1 MRGKK
6 PEPTS
11 REKPLHWVGSSKKDY
26 LDFPEDVQSDMGY
39 ALGVAQ
45 LGGKHPRA
53 KHWKGEGSG
62 VLEVVEDFRGDTF
75 RAVYTVRFIGA
86 VYVLHSFQKKSKT
99 GIKTPKED
107 IDLVHE
113 RLRTAKEHF
122 ESNRGKP

>member
-1 MRGKK
+1 MVPRD
-6 PEPTS
+6 
-11 REKPLHWVGSSKKDY
+11 KPLHWVGSSKKDY
-26 LDFPEDVQSDMGY
+26 LGFPEGVQTDMGY

-45 LGGKHPRA
+45 LGGKHPKA
-53 KHWKGEGSG
+53 KPWKGEGVG

-75 RAVYTVRFIGA
+75 RAVYVVRFAGV

-113 RLRTAKEHF
+113 RLKAAKAHF
-122 ESNRGKP
+122 ENNRGENNRGKP